1 MIIELI
7 LIEWVLSTFLLY
19 NFLIFIKMFNL
30 ILFMAFFGNYDAI
43 IM

>member
-19 NFLIFIKMFNL
+19 NFLIFIEMFNL